1 MDLTDDLADL
11 RAERESLMTDTCTI
25 TRAGT
30 ADPNAVPDPVT
41 GLYPVPADE
50 TVYPAAGDTSANP
63 GRCSIRVPGT
73 VSASK
78 SRDSAGDEAVMLTAI
93 LSVPAL
99 APLVKINDVVTFTAS
114 AYNPR
119 LVGQKWVVDGMI
131 PGSRQTA
138 QKVTVSVVVD

>member
-1 MDLTDDLADL
+1 MTTTVAQIVANGRALA
-11 RAERESLMTDTCTI
+11 ESLMTDTCTI
-25 TRAGT
+25 TRAGV
-30 ADPNAVPDPVT
+30 ADPDAVPDPVT
-41 GLYPVPADE
+41 GLYPVPADS
-50 TVYPAAGDTSANP
+50 TVYT

-114 AYNPR
+114 TYNPR
-119 LVGQKWVVDGMI
+119 LVGQEWVVDGMI

>member
-11 RAERESLMTDTCTI
+11 RAEREALMTDSCTI

-30 ADPNAVPDPVT
+30 ADPDAQPDPDT
-41 GLYPVPADE
+41 GLYPVPADA
-50 TVYPAAGDTSANP
+50 TVYAGK
-63 GRCSIRVPGT
+63 CSIRVPGT
-73 VSASK
+73 VSASR
-78 SRDSAGDEAVMLTAI
+78 SHESAGDEAVMLTAI

-99 APLVKINDVVTFTAS
+99 APLIKIGDVISFTSS

-119 LVGQKWVVDGMI
+119 LVGQKWSVAGMI

-138 QKVTVSVVVD
+138 QKVSVSVVVD